1 MENITRTHRV
11 PYTILPL
18 LPTIVEG
25 VTLGVIVWVI
35 NGSHR
40 QGETLEWF
48 ITLRVDRFTV
58 YTYLF
63 YWKLYIPN

>member
-1 MENITRTHRV
+1 MENITRTRRV

-25 VTLGVIVWVI
+25 VTLGVT

-48 ITLRVDRFTV
+48 ITLRVDRFTL

-63 YWKLYIPN
+63 YWNIYIPN